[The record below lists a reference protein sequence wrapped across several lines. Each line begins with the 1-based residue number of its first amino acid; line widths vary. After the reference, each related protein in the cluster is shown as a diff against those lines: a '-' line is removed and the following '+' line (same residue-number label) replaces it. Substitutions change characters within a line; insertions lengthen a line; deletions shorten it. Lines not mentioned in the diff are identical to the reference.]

1 MNVHVCVNVR
11 FTFLLATVAKI
22 SLSERMSSTEQA
34 FPAVKSKVGIFLV
47 IIIFLHVII
56 TAKFACFQFTNEVEH
71 MGFHL

>member
-22 SLSERMSSTEQA
+22 SLSGRMSSTERA
-34 FPAVKSKVGIFLV
+34 FPAVESKMGIFLV
-47 IIIFLHVII
+47 IIIIFLQVI
-56 TAKFACFQFTNEVEH
+56 TAKFASFQFTNQVQH